1 MLSSRQRHP
10 GCPTATLRNSLPS
23 TGCGT
28 PGARP
33 TLGAYLAMLWQRRH
47 FIVGYATA
55 RNVSMYTEARLGQLW
70 QVLTPLL
77 NAGVYYLIFGLLFEA
92 ARGVAHYPAF
102 LITGVFVFAF
112 SERSIVTGS
121 NVMRANLQLIR
132 ALYFPRASLPLAYVI
147 VELQQMLV
155 GMVVVTVVMLVSGQY
170 PTWYWLLLI
179 PAILLQS
186 MFNTG
191 AALIVARLGGAM
203 ADVSELIPFFLRIS
217 RYFCGVMYLI
227 ITLPAAL
234 SNWEKQVLSLNPFA
248 VFISLIRVAFMS
260 SYRSN
265 SAGNQPYNYGLCQQ
279 FLEATIP
286 ATGHRTSSRAPGCPP
301 GSCPRISSLAAS
313 RRHRDPQDRPTLD
326 DLEHPT
332 AVLLPRDRHQQRPL
346 DRCRRLGRRHLPPRH
361 RLLLAGRSP
370 LWPRLTPSLRPRR
383 PNPSATPTTPD
394 RPALWR
400 RYIDTLLSP
409 APRATC
415 RLDIEVNV
423 GTSGRIAPKTEH
435 DDACGRKTQPSMEHN
450 HGSMSA

>member
-1 MLSSRQRHP
+1 
-10 GCPTATLRNSLPS
+10 
-23 TGCGT
+23 
-28 PGARP
+28 
-33 TLGAYLAMLWQRRH
+33 MLWQRRH

-55 RNVSMYTEARLGQLW
+55 RNVSMYTEAKLGQLW

-155 GMVVVTVVMLVSGQY
+155 GMVVVTVVMVISGQY

-179 PAILLQS
+179 PAILLQT

-227 ITLPAAL
+227 ITLPDAL
-234 SNWEKQVLSLNPFA
+234 SNWEKQILSLNPFA

-260 SYRSN
+260 SYRAD
-265 SAGNQPYNYGLCQQ
+265 SAGNQPYNAGLCAQ
-279 FLEATIP
+279 FLGKATVN
-286 ATGHRTSSRAPGCPP
+286 GVTSSTGGHILPGTKVPINVIP
-301 GSCPRISSLAAS
+301 GNLLHLIPNGVSS
-313 RRHRDPQDRPTLD
+313 
-326 DLEHPT
+326 
-332 AVLLPRDRHQQRPL
+332 V
-346 DRCRRLGRRHLPPRH
+346 
-361 RLLLAGRSP
+361 
-370 LWPRLTPSLRPRR
+370 
-383 PNPSATPTTPD
+383 
-394 RPALWR
+394 
-400 RYIDTLLSP
+400 I
-409 APRATC
+409 
-415 RLDIEVNV
+415 I
-423 GTSGRIAPKTEH
+423 PKTGPLSMISNIPLQAYCHAIVTNNDLWIAGAGWGIVIFLLGIVFFWQAESLY
-435 DDACGRKTQPSMEHN
+435 GR
-450 HGSMSA
+450 G